1 MFAESDHKC
10 GRCTWLW
17 KWRIFPTQS
26 AQGVTDSVIAF
37 INNLDKVPLEPLTT
51 GAISV
56 PYDALNPK
64 NLQEYGYLRAFEPNP
79 ANTYLTWRG
88 NLKKYHVV
96 LSGTNAG
103 AFEANTG
110 GLVYNATGAFRT
122 GTKDYWNSSNYN
134 DGGKVFLVVHMQKFL
149 YQLLDKMKHVMKKE
163 ISQNIIT
170 QYKLKSAT
178 YLLMFPL
185 LRQMVA

>member
-1 MFAESDHKC
+1 M
-10 GRCTWLW
+10 
-17 KWRIFPTQS
+17 
-26 AQGVTDSVIAF
+26 VIYE
-37 INNLDKVPLEPLTT
+37 L
-51 GAISV
+51 
-56 PYDALNPK
+56 
-64 NLQEYGYLRAFEPNP
+64 FEPNP

-96 LSGTNAG
+96 LSGANAG
-103 AFEANTG
+103 TFEANTG

-122 GTKDYWNSSNYN
+122 GTKDYWNSSTYN

-149 YQLLDKMKHVMKKE
+149 YPLLDNLKHVMKKE

-178 YLLMFPL
+178 YLLMFPPSH
-185 LRQMVA
+185 QMVA